1 VRIAGQDC
9 QRAATPT
16 DSGPDIPAG
25 RNGEAEGLSPLSLPT
40 SPGRAAAFAAA
51 RGSAPFH
58 DRRLGAW
65 IVLDPASVTRLLQ
78 DDRLLVPDVNVALSA
93 LEERYAIRLPHL
105 HWASSALPL
114 VANGAY
120 LQQVRRPL
128 AKHLS
133 GEKKGPRA
141 WRDQVAGLIVAA
153 LAAPRRFDA
162 FRELLLPIVNAI
174 FDDIT
179 GITVGYE
186 PLSLTKILDRFASF
200 RQIVDLEGKIAALR
214 QKFRERDISGEREE
228 MLVSLVMLGS
238 DSLLSSLSESFLDL
252 ATGRRGHRLDEAQ
265 ELPPR
270 LISGVAIAERIV
282 VAPVDFAG
290 VRFETGDRVRMYF
303 QGFNALES
311 ETERI
316 GFFGTGA
323 HACLGRALAM
333 EVWSLVVAEMARSPR
348 TVAAV
353 ESEYDRGVVFAMPKH
368 ITIELA

>member
-1 VRIAGQDC
+1 MPVYSRPDMLAGYDGIAG
-9 QRAATPT
+9 
-16 DSGPDIPAG
+16 
-25 RNGEAEGLSPLSLPT
+25 GLNPLSLPT
-40 SPGRAAAFAAA
+40 STGRAAAFEDA
-51 RGSAPFH
+51 RGTAPFH
-58 DRRLGAW
+58 DRRAGAW
-65 IVLDPASVTRLLQ
+65 IVLDPPSVTRLLQ

-114 VANGAY
+114 LANGAH

-141 WRDQVAGLIVAA
+141 WRDRVAGLIAAA
-153 LAAPRRFDA
+153 LAEPRRLDA
-162 FRELLLPIVNAI
+162 FRQLLLPIVNTI

-186 PLSLTKILDRFASF
+186 PLSLTKIFDRFASF
-200 RQIVDLEGKIAALR
+200 RQIVDLEGKVAALR
-214 QKFRERDISGEREE
+214 QKFSERDISGETEG

-238 DSLLSSLSESFLDL
+238 DSLLSSLSESFLGL
-252 ATGRRGHRLDEAQ
+252 LTSRRGHRLDEPQ
-265 ELPPR
+265 EIPPR

-282 VAPVDFAG
+282 AAPIDFGG
-290 VRFETGDRVRMYF
+290 VRFATGDRVRMYF

-311 ETERI
+311 ESERI

-333 EVWSLVVAEMARSPR
+333 DVWSLVVAETARSPR

-353 ESEYDRGVVFAMPKH
+353 QSEYDRGVVFVMPKY
-368 ITIELA
+368 ITVELA